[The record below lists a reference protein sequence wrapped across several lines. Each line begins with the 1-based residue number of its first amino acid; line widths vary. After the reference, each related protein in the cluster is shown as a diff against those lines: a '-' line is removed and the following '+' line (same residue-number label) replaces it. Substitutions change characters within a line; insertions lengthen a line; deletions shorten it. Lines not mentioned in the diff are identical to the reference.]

1 MAGERAGFTTLP
13 MKALLSRAP
22 GLPETL
28 DYADAPDPVAGE
40 GEVVIAVKAAGVN
53 FPDALMIQDKYQ
65 YKPERPYAPGGEVAG
80 VIESVGAGVTHLKVG
95 QRVIG
100 SIGSGGFA
108 EKVKAPAARVLPIP
122 DAMPFDEASAFI
134 LTYGTSYYALKDR
147 GVLKAGEVVLILG
160 AAGGVGV
167 AAIELAKAMGARV
180 VAAVSSEEKA
190 AFAREAG
197 ADDAVIYPAS
207 GMSKQESKDLAE
219 AFKRACGGGVDVLYD
234 AVGGDYCEPALRAM
248 NWNGRYL
255 VVGFPAGIPAPPL
268 NLTLLKS
275 SSIVGVFWGA
285 STMREPKLHEGNV
298 RELFKL
304 YAEKKIR
311 PRVSKTYALKD
322 GGKAIRALMD
332 RTATGK
338 LVVVMD

>member
-1 MAGERAGFTTLP
+1 
-13 MKALLSRAP
+13 MKALLSTRP
-22 GLPETL
+22 GPPETL
-28 DYADAPDPVAGE
+28 ELIETPDPVAGE

-53 FPDALMIQDKYQ
+53 FPDVLIIEDKYQ
-65 YKPERPYAPGGEVAG
+65 FKPERPFAPGGEVAG
-80 VIESVGAGVTHLKVG
+80 LVESVGPGVTQVKVG

-100 SIGSGGFA
+100 SSGWGGYA
-108 EKVKAPAARVLPIP
+108 EKMKLPAARVTPIP

-147 GVLKAGEVVLILG
+147 GALKAGETVLILG

-167 AAIELAKAMGARV
+167 AAIELAKAMSARV
-180 VAAVSSEEKA
+180 VAAVSTEAKA
-190 AFAREAG
+190 AFAKQAG
-197 ADDAVIYPAS
+197 ADETVIYPAS
-207 GMSKQESKDLAE
+207 GMSKQQSKDLAE
-219 AFKRACGGGVDVLYD
+219 AFKKACNGGADVVYD

-255 VVGFPAGIPAPPL
+255 VIGFPAGIPTPPL

-285 STMREPKLHEGNV
+285 SVAREPKLHEANT
-298 RELFKL
+298 RDLFKL
-304 YAEKKIR
+304 YGEGKIR
-311 PRVSKTYALKD
+311 PRISARYPLRD
-322 GGKAIRALMD
+322 GGKAIRALAD

-338 LVVVMD
+338 LVVVME

>member
-1 MAGERAGFTTLP
+1 
-13 MKALLSRAP
+13 MKALLSTHP
-22 GLPETL
+22 GPPEQL
-28 DYADAPDPVAGE
+28 EFANAPDPVAGE

-53 FPDALMIQDKYQ
+53 FPDALIIEDKYQ
-65 YKPERPYAPGGEVAG
+65 FKPERPFAPGGEVAG
-80 VIESVGAGVTHLKVG
+80 VVESVGAGVTNVKPG

-100 SIGSGGFA
+100 SLGWGGFA
-108 EKVKAPAARVLPIP
+108 EKVKTQAQRVIPIP

-147 GVLKAGEVVLILG
+147 GQLKAGESLLILG

-167 AAIELAKAMGARV
+167 AAIELAKATGAKV
-180 VAAVSSEEKA
+180 IAGVSSEEKA
-190 AFAREAG
+190 AFARQAG

-219 AFKRACGGGVDVLYD
+219 AFKRAGGGGVDVVYD

-255 VVGFPAGIPAPPL
+255 VVGFPAGIPTPPL

-285 STMREPKLHEGNV
+285 STAREPELHKGNV
-298 RELFKL
+298 RDLFKL
-304 YAEKKIR
+304 YADGKIK
-311 PRVSKTYALKD
+311 PRISARYSLKE
-322 GGKAIRALMD
+322 GGKAIRALTD
-332 RTATGK
+332 RKATGK
-338 LVVVMD
+338 LVLVME

>member
-1 MAGERAGFTTLP
+1 
-13 MKALLSRAP
+13 MKALLSTRP
-22 GLPETL
+22 GPPEEL
-28 DYADAPDPVAGE
+28 ELAEIADPVAGE

-53 FPDALMIQDKYQ
+53 FPDVLIIEDKYQ
-65 YKPERPYAPGGEVAG
+65 FKPERPFSPGGEVAG
-80 VIESVGAGVTHLKVG
+80 VIESVGAGVEHVKVG

-100 SIGSGGFA
+100 SLGWGGYA
-108 EKVKAPAARVLPIP
+108 EKVKVPAARTMPIP

-147 GVLKAGEVVLILG
+147 GVVKPGETVLILG

-180 VAAVSSEEKA
+180 VGAVSSEEKA
-190 AFAREAG
+190 EFAKACG
-197 ADDAVIYPAS
+197 ADATVVYPAS
-207 GMSKQESKDLAE
+207 AFAKEQSKALAD
-219 AFKRACGGGVDVLYD
+219 AFKQATNGGADVVYD

-255 VVGFPAGIPAPPL
+255 VVGFPAGIPTPPL

-275 SSIVGVFWGA
+275 TSIVGVFWGA
-285 STMREPKLHEGNV
+285 STAREPELHKGNV
-298 RELFKL
+298 RDLFKL
-304 YAEKKIR
+304 YADGKIK
-311 PRVSKTYALKD
+311 PRISARYKLAD
-322 GGKAIRALMD
+322 GGKAIRALSD

-338 LVVVMD
+338 LVVVME

>member
-1 MAGERAGFTTLP
+1 
-13 MKALLSRAP
+13 MKALLSTHVGP
-22 GLPETL
+22 PEAL
-28 DYADAPDPVAGE
+28 VLKEAPDPVAGE

-53 FPDALMIQDKYQ
+53 FPDALIIEDKYQ
-65 YKPERPYAPGGEVAG
+65 FKPERPFSPGGEIAG
-80 VIESVGAGVTHLKVG
+80 VVESVGAGVTHVKAG

-100 SIGSGGFA
+100 SIGWGGFA
-108 EKVKAPAARVLPIP
+108 EKVKAQAARTLPIP

-147 GVLKAGEVVLILG
+147 GHVKTGETVLVLG

-180 VAAVSSEEKA
+180 VGAVSSEEKA
-190 AFAREAG
+190 AFAKKCG
-197 ADDAVIYPAS
+197 ADDTVIYPAS

-219 AFKRACGGGVDVLYD
+219 AFKRACGGGADVVYD

-255 VVGFPAGIPAPPL
+255 VIGFPAGIPAPPL

-285 STMREPKLHEGNV
+285 SVAREPKLHEQNV

-304 YAEKKIR
+304 YAEGKIK
-311 PRVSKTYALKD
+311 PRISKRYKLAE
-322 GGKAIRALMD
+322 GGQAIRALMD

-338 LVVVMD
+338 LVIMME

>member
-1 MAGERAGFTTLP
+1 
-13 MKALLSRAP
+13 MKALLSTKIGP
-22 GLPETL
+22 PEEL
-28 DYADAPDPVAGE
+28 QYGEAPDPVAGE

-53 FPDALMIQDKYQ
+53 FPDALIIEDKYQ
-65 YKPERPYAPGGEVAG
+65 FKPERPFAPGGEIAG
-80 VIESVGAGVTHLKVG
+80 VIESVGPGVTNVKVG

-100 SIGSGGFA
+100 SLGWGGMA
-108 EKVKAPAARVLPIP
+108 EKVKAQAARVLPIP

-134 LTYGTSYYALKDR
+134 LTYGTSYYGLKDR
-147 GVLKAGEVVLILG
+147 GVLKAGETLLILG

-167 AAIELAKAMGARV
+167 AAIELGKALGARV
-180 VAAVSSEEKA
+180 IAAVSTEEKA
-190 AFAREAG
+190 AFAKAAG

-207 GMSKQESKDLAE
+207 GMSKQQSKDLAE
-219 AFKRACGGGVDVLYD
+219 AFKKACGGGADVVYD

-255 VVGFPAGIPAPPL
+255 VIGFPAGIPTPPL

-275 SSIVGVFWGA
+275 SSIIGVFWGA
-285 STMREPKLHEGNV
+285 STAREPDLHKSNV
-298 RELFKL
+298 RDLFKL
-304 YAEKKIR
+304 YAEGKVK
-311 PRVSKTYALKD
+311 PRISARYPLRE

-338 LVVVMD
+338 LVVTME

>member
-1 MAGERAGFTTLP
+1 
-13 MKALLSRAP
+13 MKALLSTQP
-22 GLPETL
+22 GPPEQL
-28 DYADAPDPVAGE
+28 MLSDLPDPKAGE

-53 FPDALMIQDKYQ
+53 FPDALIIEDKYQ
-65 YKPERPYAPGGEVAG
+65 FKPERPFAPGGEVAG
-80 VIESVGAGVTHLKVG
+80 VIEAVGAGVNHVKVG

-100 SIGSGGFA
+100 SIGWGGYA
-108 EKVKAPAARVLPIP
+108 TKVAVPAARVLPIP

-147 GVLKAGEVVLILG
+147 GQVKAGETVLILG

-180 VAAVSSEEKA
+180 IGAVSSDAKA
-190 AFAREAG
+190 DFAKQCGADGTVVYPPGAFAKEQSKALAESFKVATGGG
-197 ADDAVIYPAS
+197 ADVI
-207 GMSKQESKDLAE
+207 
-219 AFKRACGGGVDVLYD
+219 YD
-234 AVGGDYCEPALRAM
+234 AVGGDYCEPALRSM

-255 VVGFPAGIPAPPL
+255 VVGFPAGIPTPPL

-285 STMREPKLHEGNV
+285 SVAREPELHKQNTRDLFQLYSEGKIKP
-298 RELFKL
+298 RISARYPL
-304 YAEKKIR
+304 AE
-311 PRVSKTYALKD
+311 

-332 RTATGK
+332 RSATGK
-338 LVVVMD
+338 LVVTME

>member
-1 MAGERAGFTTLP
+1 
-13 MKALLSRAP
+13 MKALFSTKP
-22 GLPETL
+22 GPPETL
-28 DYADAPDPVAGE
+28 EYSDAPDPEAGP

-53 FPDALMIQDKYQ
+53 FPDVLIIEDKYQ
-65 YKPERPYAPGGEVAG
+65 FKPPRPFAPGGEVAG
-80 VIESVGAGVTHLKVG
+80 VIDSVGEGVTNVKVG

-100 SIGSGGFA
+100 SLGWNGFA
-108 EKVKAPAARVLPIP
+108 TKAKTQAARVMPIP

-147 GVLKAGEVVLILG
+147 GHLKAGETLLITG

-167 AAIELAKAMGARV
+167 AAIELGKAMGARV
-180 VAAVSSEEKA
+180 IGAVSSEEKA
-190 AFAREAG
+190 AFAKECG
-197 ADDAVIYPAS
+197 ADDTVIYPPGAFAKEQS
-207 GMSKQESKDLAE
+207 RALSESFKQVT
-219 AFKRACGGGVDVLYD
+219 GGGADVVYD

-248 NWNGRYL
+248 NWGGRYL
-255 VVGFPAGIPAPPL
+255 VIGFPAGIPTPPL

-285 STMREPKLHEGNV
+285 SVAREPKLHEQNV

-304 YAEKKIR
+304 YSEGKVK
-311 PRVSKTYALKD
+311 PRISARYPLKD
-322 GGKAIRALMD
+322 GAKAIRALAD

-338 LVVVMD
+338 LVITME

>member
-1 MAGERAGFTTLP
+1 
-13 MKALLSRAP
+13 MKALISTKP
-22 GLPETL
+22 GPPESL
-28 DYADAPDPVAGE
+28 ELAELPDPVAGE

-53 FPDALMIQDKYQ
+53 FPDSLIIEDKYQ
-65 YKPERPYAPGGEVAG
+65 FKPERPFAPGGEVAG
-80 VIESVGAGVTHLKVG
+80 VIESVGAGVAHLKPG

-100 SIGSGGFA
+100 SIGWGGFA
-108 EKVKAPAARVLPIP
+108 EKVKAQAARVLPIP

-147 GVLKAGEVVLILG
+147 GLLKAGETLLILG

-167 AAIELAKAMGARV
+167 AAIELGKAMGARV
-180 VAAVSSEEKA
+180 VGAASSEEKA
-190 AFAREAG
+190 AFAKECG
-197 ADDAVIYPAS
+197 ADATVIYPPGAFAKEQAKALS
-207 GMSKQESKDLAE
+207 EDFKQVS
-219 AFKRACGGGVDVLYD
+219 GGGADVIYD

-255 VVGFPAGIPAPPL
+255 VIGFPAGIPTPPL

-285 STMREPKLHEGNV
+285 SVAREPKLHEQNV

-304 YAEKKIR
+304 YGEGKIKPRISARYPLAE
-311 PRVSKTYALKD
+311 

-332 RTATGK
+332 RSATGK
-338 LVVVMD
+338 LVVTMG

>member
-1 MAGERAGFTTLP
+1 
-13 MKALLSRAP
+13 MKALLSTRP
-22 GLPETL
+22 GPPETL
-28 DYADAPDPVAGE
+28 ELIEAPDPVAGE

-53 FPDALMIQDKYQ
+53 FPDVLIIEDKYQ
-65 YKPERPYAPGGEVAG
+65 FKPERPFAPGGEVAG
-80 VIESVGAGVTHLKVG
+80 VIESVGPGVTQVKVG

-100 SIGSGGFA
+100 SSGWGGYA
-108 EKVKAPAARVLPIP
+108 EKMKLPVARVTPIP

-147 GVLKAGEVVLILG
+147 GAVKAGETVLILG

-180 VAAVSSEEKA
+180 VAAVSTEAKA
-190 AFAREAG
+190 AFAKEAG
-197 ADDAVIYPAS
+197 ADEAVIYPAS
-207 GMSKQESKDLAE
+207 GMSKQQSKDLAE
-219 AFKRACGGGVDVLYD
+219 TFKKACNGGADVLYD
-234 AVGGDYCEPALRAM
+234 AVGGDYCEPGLRAM

-255 VVGFPAGIPAPPL
+255 VIGFPAGIPTPPL

-285 STMREPKLHEGNV
+285 SVAREPKLHEANT
-298 RELFKL
+298 RDLFKL
-304 YAEKKIR
+304 YGEGKIR
-311 PRVSKTYALKD
+311 PRISARYPLRD
-322 GGKAIRALMD
+322 GGKAIRALAD

-338 LVVVMD
+338 LVVTME

>member
-1 MAGERAGFTTLP
+1 
-13 MKALLSRAP
+13 MKALLSTRP
-22 GLPETL
+22 GPPEQLELTET
-28 DYADAPDPVAGE
+28 PDPVVGE

-53 FPDALMIQDKYQ
+53 FPDALIIEDKYQ
-65 YKPERPYAPGGEVAG
+65 FKPERPFAPGGEIAG
-80 VIESVGAGVTHLKVG
+80 VIESVGAGVTNVKVG

-100 SIGSGGFA
+100 SLGWGGFA
-108 EKVKAPAARVLPIP
+108 EKVKVQAARVLPIP

-147 GVLKAGEVVLILG
+147 GVLKAGETVLILG

-167 AAIELAKAMGARV
+167 AAIELAKAIGARV
-180 VAAVSSEEKA
+180 VGAVSSEEKA
-190 AFAREAG
+190 EFAKACGADATVVYPPGAFAKEQAKALSDAFKQATGGG
-197 ADDAVIYPAS
+197 ADVI
-207 GMSKQESKDLAE
+207 
-219 AFKRACGGGVDVLYD
+219 YD

-248 NWNGRYL
+248 NWGGRYL
-255 VVGFPAGIPAPPL
+255 VIGFPAGIPAPPL

-285 STMREPKLHEGNV
+285 SVAREPELHKGNV
-298 RELFKL
+298 RDLFTL
-304 YAEKKIR
+304 YAEGKIK
-311 PRVSKTYALKD
+311 PRISARYPLAD

-338 LVVVMD
+338 LVVTMA

>member
-1 MAGERAGFTTLP
+1 
-13 MKALLSRAP
+13 MKALMSTRPAP
-22 GLPETL
+22 PEEL
-28 DYADAPDPVAGE
+28 ELIEAADPVAGE

-53 FPDALMIQDKYQ
+53 FPDALIIEDKYQ
-65 YKPERPYAPGGEVAG
+65 FKPERPFAPGGEVAG
-80 VIESVGAGVTHLKVG
+80 VIESVGPGVTHVKAG

-100 SIGSGGFA
+100 SIGWGGFA
-108 EKVKAPAARVLPIP
+108 EKVKVQAVRVLPIP

-147 GVLKAGEVVLILG
+147 GYVKPGETVLILG
-160 AAGGVGV
+160 AAGGVGI

-180 VAAVSSEEKA
+180 IAGVSTEEKA
-190 AFAREAG
+190 KFARDAG

-207 GMSKQESKDLAE
+207 GMSKQQSKDLAE
-219 AFKRACGGGVDVLYD
+219 AFKKACGGGADVVYD

-248 NWNGRYL
+248 AWNGRYL
-255 VVGFPAGIPAPPL
+255 VIGFPAGIPTPPL

-285 STMREPKLHEGNV
+285 SVAREPELHKANT
-298 RELFKL
+298 RDLFKL
-304 YAEKKIR
+304 YGEGKVK
-311 PRVSKTYALKD
+311 PRISARYPLKD

-338 LVVVMD
+338 LVVTME